1 MTAHPNKIEEENY
14 IQPEGM
20 SFWEHLDELRASLIK
35 IIIATIACS
44 IIAFLFKDEVFSII
58 LAPKND
64 HFITYRLLNMIN
76 RWATGMDSTGFS
88 VSLINTG
95 LAEQFIIHMKTS
107 LYTGLLLSSPYILY
121 ILFHFISPA
130 LYSHER
136 KYSVRVAGGGYI
148 MFMAGASLNYFLIFP
163 LTFRFL
169 GTYQVST
176 EVTNMISLQ
185 SYMDT
190 LLMMSLW
197 MGILFELPVICWL
210 MGKLGVLSA
219 SFMRRFR
226 KHSIIVILIIA
237 AIITPTSDVFTLTL
251 VSFPIWILYEASIWI
266 VAKVYPDSQK

>member
-1 MTAHPNKIEEENY
+1 MTAHPNKIEEENC

-210 MGKLGVLSA
+210 MGNWECSPLLSCDVSESTPLL
-219 SFMRRFR
+219 SFSLSLPSLLLHPMCLHLHWSVSLFGFCMRQ
-226 KHSIIVILIIA
+226 
-237 AIITPTSDVFTLTL
+237 
-251 VSFPIWILYEASIWI
+251 VSGL
-266 VAKVYPDSQK
+266 

>member
-1 MTAHPNKIEEENY
+1 MTAHPNKIEEENC

-148 MFMAGASLNYFLIFP
+148 MFMAGFAELLSYFSPYFP
-163 LTFRFL
+163 LF
-169 GTYQVST
+169 GY
-176 EVTNMISLQ
+176 
-185 SYMDT
+185 
-190 LLMMSLW
+190 
-197 MGILFELPVICWL
+197 
-210 MGKLGVLSA
+210 LS
-219 SFMRRFR
+219 SQYGSNQHDF
-226 KHSIIVILIIA
+226 
-237 AIITPTSDVFTLTL
+237 PT
-251 VSFPIWILYEASIWI
+251 ILYGYFTNDEPVDGNSVRTSCNMLVNGKIGSTLRFFHATFPKALHYCHSHYRCHHYSYIRC
-266 VAKVYPDSQK
+266 VYTYTGQFPYLDFV

>member
-1 MTAHPNKIEEENY
+1 MTAHPNKIEEENC

-136 KYSVRVAGGGYI
+136 KYSVRVAG
-148 MFMAGASLNYFLIFP
+148 
-163 LTFRFL
+163 
-169 GTYQVST
+169 
-176 EVTNMISLQ
+176 
-185 SYMDT
+185 
-190 LLMMSLW
+190 
-197 MGILFELPVICWL
+197 
-210 MGKLGVLSA
+210 
-219 SFMRRFR
+219 
-226 KHSIIVILIIA
+226 
-237 AIITPTSDVFTLTL
+237 
-251 VSFPIWILYEASIWI
+251 
-266 VAKVYPDSQK
+266 